1 MGVTDIET
9 TGEFD
14 KIISQ
19 NNKVIVFFWAT
30 WDGPCRSIGPVFEKY
45 SDEDEFED
53 NIKFIKADIDILK
66 DVAERLGIRA
76 LPTFIS
82 FKDGQKVNEIDVNQ
96 ILDLLVVLVF
106 GSLPG
111 GAHNHGAARLDPGAV
126 AAYVTKN
133 IANNTRQQVNPDI
146 NYTTMAVKI
155 RSATLADVPQIYAI
169 NAHYIRNTSL
179 TFLQNP
185 PPKAVFAAKL
195 DEISNVR
202 GLPYLVAVESRTSNT
217 TDHGTSAQDLKPINH
232 DQHGSSTENPQ
243 EEVVLGYSYL
253 SPFRGHMLS
262 YAPTVELSLFIH
274 PDHQSRSLGTQLLAA
289 VVAKAQDSN
298 TRHCAR
304 EVTERPCGDGEDVEL
319 HDVLAGD
326 DGEGVKIRNILAVMA
341 IDPDGKDGG
350 EALMA
355 WYKKR
360 GFIQRGRM
368 EHIGFK
374 KGRWLDT
381 VYLQYT
387 LLDQ

>member
-1 MGVTDIET
+1 
-9 TGEFD
+9 
-14 KIISQ
+14 
-19 NNKVIVFFWAT
+19 
-30 WDGPCRSIGPVFEKY
+30 
-45 SDEDEFED
+45 
-53 NIKFIKADIDILK
+53 
-66 DVAERLGIRA
+66 
-76 LPTFIS
+76 
-82 FKDGQKVNEIDVNQ
+82 
-96 ILDLLVVLVF
+96 
-106 GSLPG
+106 
-111 GAHNHGAARLDPGAV
+111 
-126 AAYVTKN
+126 
-133 IANNTRQQVNPDI
+133 
-146 NYTTMAVKI
+146 MAVKI

-185 PPKAVFAAKL
+185 PPKAFFAAKL

-217 TDHGTSAQDLKPINH
+217 TDHGSSAQDLKPINH

-381 VYLQYT
+381 VYLQYN